1 MSGQSLQFWT
11 QLLRLPDYEV
21 VYCQEESD
29 LHLYRLTVAPKQRL
43 GYCPGCAKVSETVH
57 CTRTRKRIKDLSI
70 GAYAVE
76 LRVRVLQFECPRCGL
91 NFTPAVAFLAEGAH
105 ATERFLERAA
115 ELARTTDLTN
125 AAAFLGV
132 PERTLG
138 DWYYTYLQRR
148 QQNSTDQKRKPLR
161 RLGIDELSLKKKHRQ
176 YVAVI
181 VDHDNQCVLEVL
193 ENRDKST
200 VLEYLQ
206 KGKHEGLL
214 AQVEEVTTDMWDAY
228 VEAAREAFGN
238 KVAITIDRFHVMK
251 NLQECLTG
259 ARRELQ
265 RQLSEQE
272 RQQLKGSRWL
282 WVTNPENLLPA
293 EQQELAALK
302 KQFPILGQLADQREA
317 LRAIFDDRRINSPS
331 TGRKR
336 LQAWLEQVQ
345 GLGITALDKFC
356 KTLSNWMDKIA
367 NYFRS
372 RGSNGRTEG
381 LNHGLRAI
389 LWRAFGM
396 ANFQNFR
403 LRVLHC
409 FGLSIN

>member
-1 MSGQSLQFWT
+1 MTGQSLPFWT
-11 QLLRLPDYEV
+11 ELLRLPDYEV
-21 VYCQEESD
+21 LHCQEESD
-29 LHLYRLTVAPKQRL
+29 LRLYRLTVAPKQRL
-43 GYCPGCAKVSETVH
+43 GYCPCCAKVSEIVH
-57 CTRTRKRIKDLSI
+57 CTRTRQRIKDLSI
-70 GAYAVE
+70 GAFAVE
-76 LRVRVLQFECPRCGL
+76 LRVRVLQFECPRCGHV
-91 NFTPAVAFLAEGAH
+91 FTPAVPFLAEGAH

-115 ELARTTDLTN
+115 ELARTSDLTN

-138 DWYYTYLQRR
+138 DWYYAYLQRR
-148 QQNSTDQKRKPLR
+148 QNPSGQKPKPVR

-200 VLEYLQ
+200 VREYLQ
-206 KGKHEGLL
+206 KAKREGLL

-228 VEAAREAFGN
+228 VEAAREAFGD
-238 KVAITIDRFHVMK
+238 KVTITIDRFHVMK
-251 NLQECLTG
+251 NFQECLTG

-265 RQLSEQE
+265 RQLTAEE

-282 WVTNPENLLPA
+282 WVTNPDNLLP
-293 EQQELAALK
+293 EERQELTRLK
-302 KQFPILGQLADQREA
+302 KQFPGLGQLADQREA
-317 LRAIFDDRRINSPS
+317 LRGIFEDRRINSPS
-331 TGRKR
+331 TGRQR

-345 GLGITALDKFC
+345 ELGITALDKFC
-356 KTLSNWMDKIA
+356 KTLKNWLDKIA